1 MRIGTSYSCNDTVC
15 STSSVHIRENS
26 QRKKDRFLRSL
37 HSVGPWRIHNVQKQG
52 AKGYTPIGGLAMAT
66 HTALKQATLQT
77 EFARQ
82 YSQISAAATLERAVF
97 FDAYLW

>member
-1 MRIGTSYSCNDTVC
+1 MPLS
-15 STSSVHIRENS
+15 
-26 QRKKDRFLRSL
+26 
-37 HSVGPWRIHNVQKQG
+37 
-52 AKGYTPIGGLAMAT
+52 GGLAMAV

-97 FDAYLW
+97 F